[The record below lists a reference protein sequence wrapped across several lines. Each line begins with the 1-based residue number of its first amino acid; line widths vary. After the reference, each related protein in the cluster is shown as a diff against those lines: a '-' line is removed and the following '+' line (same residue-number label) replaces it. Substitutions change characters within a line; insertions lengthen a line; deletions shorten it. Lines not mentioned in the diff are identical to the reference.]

1 MKRRRFMPVAF
12 IMEANGANISSNERE
27 AKLHAARKKYDILC
41 EQYKYGKTSEE
52 DELQIVS
59 LRETFGFPAPPR
71 RGKKITILG
80 IAKFYTY
87 EEYVNYYLKAF
98 DEIRK

>member
-1 MKRRRFMPVAF
+1 MKRRRFKPFAF
-12 IMEANGANISSNERE
+12 IMEANGASISPNERE

-41 EQYKYGKTSEE
+41 EQYKYGKTSEG

-59 LRETFGFPAPPR
+59 LRETFGFSAPPR
-71 RGKKITILG
+71 KGKKITILG
-80 IAKFYTY
+80 IVKFYTY

-98 DEIRK
+98 GEIR

>member
-1 MKRRRFMPVAF
+1 MRKRVKPFAF
-12 IMEANGANISSNERE
+12 IMEANGASTFSNDRE

-80 IAKFYTY
+80 IVKFYTY

-98 DEIRK
+98 GELRK